1 MMDKLS
7 FELNKE
13 TEKTRKEDII
23 IGIKMLH
30 DLKLSYD
37 DVLDKVLQY
46 FGKDIPKDEIKKLV
60 KENYQVKVCN
70 DMMDK
75 FSYEMN
81 KITEQVYKQAKKRI

>member
-7 FELNKE
+7 FELNKV

-46 FGKDIPKDEIKKLV
+46 FGEDIPKNEIEKLV
-60 KENYQVKVCN
+60 KENY
-70 DMMDK
+70 
-75 FSYEMN
+75 
-81 KITEQVYKQAKKRI
+81 

>member
-7 FELNKE
+7 FELNKV

-46 FGKDIPKDEIKKLV
+46 FGKDIPKDEIKKL
-60 KENYQVKVCN
+60 
-70 DMMDK
+70 
-75 FSYEMN
+75 
-81 KITEQVYKQAKKRI
+81 KI